1 MRRSECKWRRRRTT
15 YRIKKNTVQRHKF
28 IIFYLNDD
36 ERQSVDVEEVE
47 EVEEVNFFE
56 VT

>member
-1 MRRSECKWRRRRTT
+1 VNANGEEGEP
-15 YRIKKNTVQRHKF
+15 RIHKF
-28 IIFYLNDD
+28 IIFCLNDD
-36 ERQSVDVEEVE
+36 KRQSVDVE